1 MAAPTTSSV
10 QAMVRV
16 RPLNSREIRGNAAEC
31 LTLLEHDNQIVIG
44 SDRSFTFDR
53 VFPAEAPQRCLYDEA
68 IAPLT
73 TKFLEGFNVTI
84 LAYGQTGSGKTYSMG
99 TALDGNVNTEHQG
112 IVPRAIR
119 AMYAQLPKLYP
130 APAAY
135 TVTVS
140 FLELYNEEVVDLL
153 APPAHRDAN
162 PLPFSAGSGRIVR
175 SESVRIREDENG
187 NIVWMG
193 VKEEECATPDEVL
206 TFLAKGSMNRTVG
219 STDMNM
225 VSSRS
230 HAIFSVTL
238 RLTRVGADGL
248 TERIACKFH
257 FVDLAGSERLKKT
270 HAAGARAK
278 EGISINAGLLALG
291 NVISALGDEARL
303 EKGVGHVPYRDSKLT
318 RLLQDSLGGNAQTL
332 MLACVSPADSNF
344 QETLNTLKYANRA
357 RNIKNK
363 VAINAQAAAVSP
375 VEVQQLRSQ
384 IARLKME
391 LSTVR
396 EQYGLYG
403 AGNATPAPPPS
414 SAPSVADGALR
425 EKLAAMESNKTQLE
439 LRVRQLQ
446 KRIRGLEKDLV
457 RVQAERDSVRFE
469 QLEREQGARR
479 ASWTG
484 SADGKLASPTTP
496 TAVPTNPLVLEYLTK
511 ITHLSHELHERELEL
526 ATLKH
531 QAAEVSSAM
540 AAADADAG
548 GIRKSFRFVMPGS
561 SSNDADDEHDSDAD
575 DSDVDED
582 EDADLHPVLGGIEN
596 IMDVTLE
603 SARSEARRSM
613 AEFHASIAQDA
624 ADTWGEGPV
633 LDAGLFPTFDDLHV
647 DNGPD
652 SRVFPDPHD
661 PDREHDGD
669 DNDAASVLDQ
679 PVVLHALDVPTWA
692 KTPGQGIGAPSL
704 VDGLGPRPATAAP
717 VLGGGVGGGSGGS
730 GDLGGGIAI
739 PPGSGSGSDEG
750 SVAAA
755 VQPTKTLYA
764 ALHRIQA
771 DIAMRED
778 LVAQLEEAQHDQAVI
793 KAEYEAKLRAVQAQL
808 AAVEAERDA
817 ALAKV
822 AATERDKEREVKL
835 KFQARIDALQAEV
848 ATLKRTHLEAMRV
861 VNQSRHAETIIRDL
875 RSSVAALK
883 AEKQRL
889 LRKMRED
896 ADRARSHAQ
905 GTDREL
911 QKLRRKERA
920 ATETAKKW
928 ERNFE
933 LQKTLLKRR
942 SEEAVTAQQKV
953 KTLEAKLKRAMRA
966 STGSMA
972 NAPMRGGPVWHPPVG
987 GVGKRAPS
995 SMGSVAMH
1003 MRRMSIASTVSSLN
1017 DIDEA
1022 VLEAHRE
1029 QLRRDMEAVIVDKQ
1043 RHHSLRA
1050 LHNKRN
1056 KLMGERAELCAE
1068 RDRIVEMEAEQQG
1081 TRPDYTK
1088 PQYMDDRIE
1097 LIDAELAYLEERI
1110 KCTQDEITQDDME
1123 ADQNEVVE
1131 ADGNGRRRRP
1141 SDSSPYERL
1150 CQLAQ
1155 SLPRHETLPLFQQI
1169 LDDFIET
1176 QVVVR
1181 NQSIEMRNLEAQNAE
1196 LRKDLLM
1203 MRSAAMQTAIK
1214 YETKLQLQQ
1223 AQQVQSQPQLPQD
1236 DVVPMS
1242 PAMSRSIH
1250 SDPADDDVDAVT
1262 AVTAP
1267 EEDVMIDHAT
1277 AAAATK
1283 AAVDKLME
1291 WSVFQKPMTPVS
1303 SVSPAELVARRS
1315 SKRSSRPTS
1324 MSSLS
1329 TSSATPSV
1337 SRPGSPLLSPS
1348 SGRTSSEMQVSS
1360 PLRVEAPELIA
1371 RASTPNLRRA
1381 MTPSMLPRRTS
1392 TGSLNAAAV
1401 ATATRRPS
1409 SNNVST
1415 GASTAARRTSSYG
1428 SVHDQATGLTPARRL
1443 SQGTPPVSRTATP
1456 MPASPRDAVLRRS
1469 LPTPQSPLSPRDVG
1483 PTMARRTSSGSL
1495 SSPGTPRRSRPV
1507 SMSSLPSPTVQAP
1520 GVFER
1525 LATTPTAASQAKF
1538 APAPPVDAWVSAS
1551 RPTTPLG
1558 VRRGSGRAL
1567 TPIITSRPQTPVA
1580 MGMDDEVDMRVLPP
1594 RRSPTPQARTAPRPH
1609 VPTPPRSRA
1618 GSISPMPMPEAA
1630 AGVPTPYFP
1639 GQALGESGLW

>member
-73 TKFLEGFNVTI
+73 AKFLEGFNVTI

-119 AMYAQLPKLYP
+119 AMYAQLPQLYP

-162 PLPFSAGSGRIVR
+162 PLPFSAGSGRSVR

-318 RLLQDSLGGNAQTL
+318 RLLQDSLGRQR
-332 MLACVSPADSNF
+332 ADADAR
-344 QETLNTLKYANRA
+344 ETLNTLKYANRA

-391 LSTVR
+391 LST
-396 EQYGLYG
+396 
-403 AGNATPAPPPS
+403 
-414 SAPSVADGALR
+414 
-425 EKLAAMESNKTQLE
+425 KLAAMESNKSQLE

-484 SADGKLASPTTP
+484 SADGKVMSPTTP

-540 AAADADAG
+540 AAADAEVG

-575 DSDVDED
+575 DLDADED
-582 EDADLHPVLGGIEN
+582 DDADLHPVLGGIEN

-633 LDAGLFPTFDDLHV
+633 LDAGLFPTLDDLHG
-647 DNGPD
+647 DDGPEPHM
-652 SRVFPDPHD
+652 FPDPHD
-661 PDREHDGD
+661 PDRGHDGD
-669 DNDAASVLDQ
+669 DDDAASVLDQ
-679 PVVLHALDVPTWA
+679 PIVLHALDVPTWA
-692 KTPGQGIGAPSL
+692 KTPGPGMGAPSL

-717 VLGGGVGGGSGGS
+717 MLGGVGGGSGGS
-730 GDLGGGIAI
+730 GGLGGVAG
-739 PPGSGSGSDEG
+739 PGTGSGSDEG

-793 KAEYEAKLRAVQAQL
+793 KAERNSRPSR
-808 AAVEAERDA
+808 AERDA

-822 AATERDKEREVKL
+822 AATERYKEREVKL
-835 KFQARIDALQAEV
+835 KFQ
-848 ATLKRTHLEAMRV
+848 RTHFEARRV

-875 RSSVAALK
+875 RASVAALK
-883 AEKQRL
+883 AERQRL

-911 QKLRRKERA
+911 QKLRRKERV
-920 ATETAKKW
+920 ATETAKK
-928 ERNFE
+928 
-933 LQKTLLKRR
+933 RR
-942 SEEAVTAQQKV
+942 CSSGGPEEAVAAQQKV

-1068 RDRIVEMEAEQQG
+1068 RDRIVEMEAEQHG
-1081 TRPDYTK
+1081 TAPDYAK

-1131 ADGNGRRRRP
+1131 DNGNGHRRRP

-1176 QVVVR
+1176 QVIVR

-1223 AQQVQSQPQLPQD
+1223 AQQVMQQD
-1236 DVVPMS
+1236 DVAPAS
-1242 PAMSRSIH
+1242 PAVSRSMH

-1267 EEDVMIDHAT
+1267 EEEVMIDHAT

-1381 MTPSMLPRRTS
+1381 MTPSILPRRTS

-1415 GASTAARRTSSYG
+1415 VPNAARRTSSYG

-1443 SQGTPPVSRTATP
+1443 SQGTPPVSRSATP
-1456 MPASPRDAVLRRS
+1456 VPASPRDAVLRRS
-1469 LPTPQSPLSPRDVG
+1469 LPTPQSPQSPRDVG
-1483 PTMARRTSSGSL
+1483 PAVTRRTSSGSL

-1525 LATTPTAASQAKF
+1525 LAATPTVASQAKF

-1558 VRRGSGRAL
+1558 VRRGSGPPGRHARVHG
-1567 TPIITSRPQTPVA
+1567 TGHARP
-1580 MGMDDEVDMRVLPP
+1580 
-1594 RRSPTPQARTAPRPH
+1594 S
-1609 VPTPPRSRA
+1609 
-1618 GSISPMPMPEAA
+1618 
-1630 AGVPTPYFP
+1630 
-1639 GQALGESGLW
+1639 